1 MCFPWAI
8 RNSTEYDLFQ
18 PLPPELDLAVM
29 DRFAAYIPGW
39 EMPKNSS
46 EFLTSRYG
54 FITDYLAEAFH
65 YQFKHTNRYEEVSK
79 RIRLGNAIEGRDEK
93 GIKKTVCAFLKI
105 LHPSRAPT
113 DEEFEDYVAYAIE
126 CRRRVKEQMNKRKP
140 DDEFARINLSFFKS
154 SGDEIVVFCPES
166 KDAAAT
172 QQPARRRLAK
182 IAEIEPTAQ
191 IPTKPDLEHSNVS
204 SEVADTLELKEKH
217 ISILYGDT
225 GYSYESI
232 MAPYLR
238 GAKGI
243 VIEDPYI
250 RLPHQIHNFVRFCET
265 ALKVGAIKKIN
276 LVTSYDDKTQLVE
289 METKLDELKQSL
301 LELDVELEVKLN
313 TQLHDREIRL
323 DNGWVIKIGR
333 GLDFYQKPGG
343 WFEVG
348 VHDLSL
354 RKCLETKVDIDR
366 KSTRLN
372 S

>member
-1 MCFPWAI
+1 MSQVV
-8 RNSTEYDLFQ
+8 NSTEYDLFQ

-65 YQFKHTNRYEEVSK
+65 YQFKHTNRYEEVTK
-79 RIRLGNAIEGRDEK
+79 RIRLGGAIEGRDEK

-105 LHPSRAPT
+105 LHPGGAPS
-113 DEEFEDYVAYAIE
+113 DAEFEEYVAYATE

-140 DDEFARINLSFFKS
+140 DDEFARIDLSYFTA
-154 SGDEIVVFCPES
+154 GGHEIVVFCPES

-172 QQPARRRLAK
+172 QQPRRRGLQSTQTQ
-182 IAEIEPTAQ
+182 EPPRSVVVPAVQ
-191 IPTKPDLEHSNVS
+191 NAPPGAVDDGRPPTTNERPEPREQHF
-204 SEVADTLELKEKH
+204 T
-217 ISILYGDT
+217 ILYGDT

-232 MAPYLR
+232 LGPYLP
-238 GAKGI
+238 GAKSI

-250 RLPHQIHNFVRFCET
+250 RLQHQVQNFVRFCET
-265 ALKVGAIKKIN
+265 VLRAGAVRKIS
-276 LVTSYDDKTQLVE
+276 LVTGYDDKTQ
-289 METKLDELKQSL
+289 MAETAGRLEDLKQSL
-301 LELDVELEVKLN
+301 LELDVELEIALN
-313 TQLHDREIRL
+313 TNMHDREIRL

-333 GLDFYQKPGG
+333 GLDFYQKPSS

-348 VHDLSL
+348 ATDLSL
-354 RKCLETKVDIDR
+354 RKCLETKVDIFR
-366 KSTRLN
+366 G
-372 S
+372 